1 MTTKRTQNIIEKNMK
16 TLSEFFKKTASCEY
30 YDGLSYQLYLDT
42 NDDTLKISQQISNN
56 DYLQRDDGSLI
67 QIHRISGYCDIPK
80 NERYTD
86 EYDLSDYGFDDWI
99 TIIEDEIETAI
110 NT

>member
-1 MTTKRTQNIIEKNMK
+1 MTTTRTQNIIDNNMK
-16 TLSEFFKKTASCEY
+16 VLSEFFKNTTSCEY
-30 YDGLSYQLYLDT
+30 YDGLSYQLYLDM
-42 NDDTLKISQQISNN
+42 NDDTLIISQQISNN
-56 DYLQRDDGSLI
+56 DYLQRDDSNLI
-67 QIHRISGYCDIPK
+67 QIHRVSGYCDIPI

-86 EYDLSDYGFDDWI
+86 EYDLSNYGFDDWI